1 MSALAA
7 SSDKVQFRL
16 LFLACVIEVC
26 CCYLVFLGD
35 LQRHIPQMWAGV
47 FPAFLC
53 YVFAAYLVLRPGT
66 FPERPHLILGAALV
80 FRLTLWWSPATLSDD
95 IFRYV
100 WDGRVQLAGINPYLY
115 APSAPQV
122 AHLRDAL
129 YHSVN
134 HAGIPTIYPPLA
146 QFFFRAICVLSAT
159 PAAFKL
165 ALLLCDW
172 GLCLLL
178 AYSLVRRGPRPT
190 SRPTLRLESPAL
202 NRSRR

>member
-35 LQRHIPQMWAGV
+35 LQRQIPQMWTGV
-47 FPAFLC
+47 FSAFLC
-53 YVFAAYLVLRPGT
+53 YVFAAYFVLRRDAALG
-66 FPERPHLILGAALV
+66 RPHLILGAALV
-80 FRLTLWWSPATLSDD
+80 FRLRLWWSPATLSDD

-122 AHLRDAL
+122 EHLRDAL
-129 YHSVN
+129 YQSVN
-134 HAGIPTIYPPLA
+134 HADIPTIYPPLA
-146 QFFFRAICVLSAT
+146 QLFFSRDLHAKRDASRVQIG
-159 PAAFKL
+159 PAAL
-165 ALLLCDW
+165 RLGPLPAL
-172 GLCLLL
+172 GIQ
-178 AYSLVRRGPRPT
+178 PRPT
-190 SRPTLRLESPAL
+190 WSRLAARPAL
-202 NRSRR
+202 TLGIPCP

>member
-1 MSALAA
+1 MPS
-7 SSDKVQFRL
+7 KVQFRL
-16 LFLACVIEVC
+16 FFLAGVMEAC

-35 LQRHIPQMWAGV
+35 LQRQIPQMWAGV

-53 YVFAAYLVLRPGT
+53 YVFAAYLVLRRGGLPG
-66 FPERPHLILGAALV
+66 RPHLILGAALV

-115 APSAPQV
+115 APSAPEV

-134 HAGIPTIYPPLA
+134 HADIPTITE
-146 QFFFRAICVLSAT
+146 RR
-159 PAAFKL
+159 PA
-165 ALLLCDW
+165 
-172 GLCLLL
+172 
-178 AYSLVRRGPRPT
+178 RP
-190 SRPTLRLESPAL
+190 
-202 NRSRR
+202 